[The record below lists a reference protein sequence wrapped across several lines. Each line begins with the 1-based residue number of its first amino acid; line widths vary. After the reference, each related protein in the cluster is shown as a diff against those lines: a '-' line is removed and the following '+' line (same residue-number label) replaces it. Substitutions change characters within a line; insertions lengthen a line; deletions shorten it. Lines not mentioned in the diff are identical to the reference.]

1 VEQSRICDGFERE
14 DKMTKN
20 QILIYDTTLRDGT
33 QGEQINFSAEEKMRI
48 AQRLDE
54 AHFHYIEGGWPG
66 SNPKDLRF
74 FEMAKEIKFKNSRLT
89 AFGSTRK
96 PHIKPASCPNLKALV
111 KAGTPAVA
119 IFGKS
124 WDLHVHEILKIDL
137 EENLLMISDSIQ
149 YLKNMGK
156 EVLFDA
162 EHFFDGYKNN
172 SRYAIK
178 VIKAALAAGADMIVL
193 CDTNGGSLPQE
204 ISSCVHKA
212 SSYIPLNIA
221 GIHTHND
228 CGLAVA
234 NSLAAV
240 SEGVQMVQGTINGYG
255 ERCGNADLISLIG
268 NLQLK
273 MGRNCLPAESIRQLT
288 NLSHYISDVAN
299 VPPLNSRPFVGRSA
313 FAHKGGVHVSAV
325 AKNSAA
331 YEHMQPELVGNRR
344 RVLVSDLA
352 GKSNVE
358 YKARELGIDLAKNDS
373 VSKKIAHEV
382 KLMEDRGFQ
391 FDAADGSLSLLI
403 KKAIGE
409 FTDPFTLECFSVV
422 TSRSEDN
429 PCLSQATIK
438 ISVDG
443 EEELTAAEGNGP
455 VNALDH
461 ALRKA
466 LTKFYPRIKEMH
478 LVDFKVRTLEGS
490 EGTAAGVRVLLD
502 STDGKEVWSTIGVSE
517 NIIEASW
524 QALVDS
530 IEYKL
535 SKDKRDKNQ

>member
-1 VEQSRICDGFERE
+1 
-14 DKMTKN
+14 MTTD
-20 QILIYDTTLRDGT
+20 QVLIYDTTLRDGA
-33 QGEQINFSAEEKMRI
+33 QGEQINFSAEEKLRI
-48 AQRLDE
+48 AQRFDE
-54 AHFHYIEGGWPG
+54 LHFHYIEGGWPG

-74 FEMAKEIKFKNSRLT
+74 FEMAKDINFKNSRLT
-89 AFGSTRK
+89 AFSSTRK
-96 PHIKPASCPNLKALV
+96 PHIKPSACANLTALV
-111 KAGTPAVA
+111 KAGTQAVA

-137 EENLLMISDSIQ
+137 EENLRMIDDSIK
-149 YLKNMGK
+149 YLKDMGK

-172 SRYAIK
+172 PRYAEK
-178 VIKAALAAGADMIVL
+178 VIQTALRAGADMIVL
-193 CDTNGGSLPQE
+193 CDTNGGSMPHE
-204 ISSCVHKA
+204 ISAIIKKV
-212 SSYIPLNIA
+212 SSYVPLNMT
-221 GIHTHND
+221 GIHAHND

-234 NSLAAV
+234 NSIAAV
-240 SEGVQMVQGTINGYG
+240 QEGVKMVQGTINGYG
-255 ERCGNADLISLIG
+255 ERCGNADLITLIG

-273 MGRNCLPAESIRQLT
+273 MGKNCLPPESIRQLT
-288 NLSHYISDVAN
+288 NLSHYVSDTAN

-358 YKARELGIDLAKNDS
+358 YKARELGINLARNAS
-373 VSKKIAHEV
+373 LSKKIVHEV

-409 FTDPFTLECFSVV
+409 FVDPFTLECFSVV
-422 TSRSEDN
+422 TSRTENN

-466 LTKFYPRIKEMH
+466 LVKFYPRIREMH

-490 EGTAAGVRVLLD
+490 EGTAARVRVLLD
-502 STDGKEVWSTIGVSE
+502 STDGEEVWSTIGVSE

-535 SKDKRDKNQ
+535 SKDKSAQDKLPKVNLPKIE

>member
-1 VEQSRICDGFERE
+1 
-14 DKMTKN
+14 MTKN
-20 QILIYDTTLRDGT
+20 QILIYDTTLRDGA
-33 QGEQINFSAEEKMRI
+33 QGEQVNFSAEEKLRI
-48 AQRLDE
+48 ARHIDGLC
-54 AHFHYIEGGWPG
+54 FHYIEGGWPG
-66 SNPKDLRF
+66 SNPKDVRF
-74 FEMAKEIKFKNSRLT
+74 FEMAKDVKFKNARLT

-96 PHIKPASCPNLKALV
+96 AHIKPEACPNLKALL
-111 KAGTPAVA
+111 KAATPAVA

-124 WDLHVHEILKIDL
+124 WDLHAREILKVTLD
-137 EENLLMISDSIQ
+137 ENLKMISDSVE
-149 YLKNMGK
+149 YLKSMGK
-156 EVLFDA
+156 EVFFDA
-162 EHFFDGYKNN
+162 EHFFDGFKNDH
-172 SRYAIK
+172 RYATK
-178 VIKAALAAGADMIVL
+178 VLKAALTAGADKIIL
-193 CDTNGGSLPQE
+193 CDTNGGTMPQE
-204 ISSCVHKA
+204 ITAIVRKVSSL
-212 SSYIPLNIA
+212 IPSQIT

-234 NSLAAV
+234 NTLAAV
-240 SEGVQMVQGTINGYG
+240 AEGVNMVQGTINGYG
-255 ERCGNADLISLIG
+255 ERCGNADLISVIG

-273 MGRNCLPAESIRQLT
+273 MGEKCLPDDSIRQLA
-288 NLSHYISDVAN
+288 NLSYFVSDIAN
-299 VPPLNSRPFVGRSA
+299 IPPLNSRPFVGRSA

-325 AKNSAA
+325 TKNSAA

-344 RVLVSDLA
+344 RVLVSDMS
-352 GKSNVE
+352 GRSNVE
-358 YKARELGIDLAKNDS
+358 YKAKELGIDLGKNDAL
-373 VSKKIAHEV
+373 SKKIVHEV
-382 KLMEDRGFQ
+382 KNMEDRGFQ
-391 FDAADGSLSLLI
+391 FDAADGSLTLLI

-409 FTDPFTLECFSVV
+409 FVEPFTLECFSVI
-422 TSRSEDN
+422 TSRTEKN
-429 PCLSQATIK
+429 PALSQATIK

-466 LTKFYPRIKEMH
+466 LIKFYPQINEMH

-502 STDGKEVWSTIGVSE
+502 SSDGEELWSTVGVSD

-535 SKDKRDKNQ
+535 SKDKTAVKKPA

>member
-1 VEQSRICDGFERE
+1 MIKDQV
-14 DKMTKN
+14 
-20 QILIYDTTLRDGT
+20 LIYDTTLRDGT
-33 QGEQINFSAEEKMRI
+33 QGEQINFSAEEKLRI
-48 AQRLDE
+48 AQRFDE

-74 FEMAKEIKFKNSRLT
+74 FEMAKDVNFKNSRLT

-96 PHIKPASCPNLKALV
+96 PHIKPSACENLNALV
-111 KAGTPAVA
+111 QAGTQAVA

-137 EENLLMISDSIQ
+137 EENLQMIGDSIK
-149 YLKNMGK
+149 YLKDMGK

-172 SRYAIK
+172 PDYADK
-178 VIKAALAAGADMIVL
+178 VISTALAAGADMIVL
-193 CDTNGGSLPQE
+193 CDTNGGSMPHE
-204 ISSCVHKA
+204 ISAIVKKV
-212 SSYIPLNIA
+212 SSYLPLNMT
-221 GIHTHND
+221 GIHAHND

-234 NSLAAV
+234 NSIAAV
-240 SEGVQMVQGTINGYG
+240 QEGVKMVQGTINGYG
-255 ERCGNADLISLIG
+255 ERCGNADLILLIG

-273 MGRNCLPAESIRQLT
+273 MGKSCLPPESIRQLT
-288 NLSHYISDVAN
+288 NLSHYVSDIAN

-313 FAHKGGVHVSAV
+313 FAHKGGIHVSAV

-358 YKARELGIDLAKNDS
+358 YKARELGIDLAKHAS
-373 VSKKIAHEV
+373 LGRKIVHEV

-409 FTDPFTLECFSVV
+409 FVDPFTLECFSVV
-422 TSRSEDN
+422 TSRTENN

-455 VNALDH
+455 VNALDN

-466 LTKFYPRIKEMH
+466 LTKFYPQIREMR

-490 EGTAAGVRVLLD
+490 EGTAARVRVLLD
-502 STDGKEVWSTIGVSE
+502 SADGTEVWSTIGVSE
-517 NIIEASW
+517 NIIDASW

-535 SKDKRDKNQ
+535 SKDKANKN

>member
-1 VEQSRICDGFERE
+1 
-14 DKMTKN
+14 MTKN
-20 QILIYDTTLRDGT
+20 SVLIYDTTLRDGT
-33 QGEQINFSAEEKMRI
+33 QGEQINFSAEEKLRI
-48 AQRLDE
+48 VQRFDE

-74 FEMAKEIKFKNSRLT
+74 FEMAKDITLKNSRLT

-96 PHIKPASCPNLKALV
+96 PHTNPAACPNLKALV

-137 EENLLMISDSIQ
+137 EENLQMVCDSIK
-149 YLKNMGK
+149 YLKDMGK

-172 SRYAIK
+172 PHYAAK
-178 VIKAALAAGADMIVL
+178 VIKTALAAGADMIVL
-193 CDTNGGSLPQE
+193 CDTNGGSMPHE
-204 ISSCVHKA
+204 VSSIVKKV
-212 SSYIPLNIA
+212 SSYIPLNMT

-228 CGLAVA
+228 CGLAAA

-240 SEGVQMVQGTINGYG
+240 EEGVRMVQGTINGYG
-255 ERCGNADLISLIG
+255 ERCGNADLILLIG

-273 MGRNCLPAESIRQLT
+273 MGKYCLPPESIHQLT
-288 NLSHYISDVAN
+288 NLSHYISDTAN

-313 FAHKGGVHVSAV
+313 FAHKGGIHVSAV
-325 AKNSAA
+325 AKNSSA
-331 YEHMQPELVGNRR
+331 YEHMQPELVGNHR

-352 GKSNVE
+352 GRSNVE
-358 YKARELGIDLAKNDS
+358 YKAKELGIDLEKNAS
-373 VSKKIAHEV
+373 LSKKIVHEV

-409 FTDPFTLECFSVV
+409 FVDPFTLECFSVV
-422 TSRSEDN
+422 TSRTENN

-438 ISVDG
+438 ISVGG

-466 LTKFYPRIKEMH
+466 LTKFYPQIREMH

-502 STDGKEVWSTIGVSE
+502 STDGKEIWSTIGVSE

-535 SKDKRDKNQ
+535 SKDKSNKNGSKHK

>member
-1 VEQSRICDGFERE
+1 
-14 DKMTKN
+14 MTKD
-20 QILIYDTTLRDGT
+20 QVLIYDTTLRDGT
-33 QGEQINFSAEEKMRI
+33 QGEQINFSAEEKLRI
-48 AQRLDE
+48 ALRFDE
-54 AHFHYIEGGWPG
+54 LHFHYIEGGWPG

-74 FEMAKEIKFKNSRLT
+74 FEMAKDINFQHSRLT

-96 PHIKPASCPNLKALV
+96 PHIKPSACANLNALV

-124 WDLHVHEILKIDL
+124 WDLHVHEILKIDP
-137 EENLLMISDSIQ
+137 EENLHMVGDSIK
-149 YLKNMGK
+149 YLKDMGK

-172 SRYAIK
+172 PTYADK
-178 VIKAALAAGADMIVL
+178 VIGTALAAGADMIVL
-193 CDTNGGSLPQE
+193 CDTNGGSMPHE
-204 ISSCVHKA
+204 ISAIIKNV
-212 SSYIPLNIA
+212 SSYLPLNMT
-221 GIHTHND
+221 GIHAHND

-234 NSLAAV
+234 NSIAAV
-240 SEGVQMVQGTINGYG
+240 QEGVKMVQGTVNGYG
-255 ERCGNADLISLIG
+255 ERCGNADLILLIS

-273 MGRNCLPAESIRQLT
+273 MGKNCLPPDSIRQLT
-288 NLSHYISDVAN
+288 NLSHYVSDTAN

-331 YEHMQPELVGNRR
+331 YEHMKPELVGNRR

-358 YKARELGIDLAKNDS
+358 YKARELGIDLAKDAS
-373 VSKKIAHEV
+373 LSKKIVHEI

-409 FTDPFTLECFSVV
+409 FVDPFTLECFSVV
-422 TSRSEDN
+422 TSRIENN

-466 LTKFYPRIKEMH
+466 LTKFYPQIREMR
-478 LVDFKVRTLEGS
+478 LIDFKVRTLEGS
-490 EGTAAGVRVLLD
+490 EGTAARVRVLLD
-502 STDGKEVWSTIGVSE
+502 STDDTEVWSTIGVSE
-517 NIIEASW
+517 NIIDASW

-535 SKDKRDKNQ
+535 SKDRACPSKLKQVKLQKNE

>member
-1 VEQSRICDGFERE
+1 
-14 DKMTKN
+14 
-20 QILIYDTTLRDGT
+20 L
-33 QGEQINFSAEEKMRI
+33 
-48 AQRLDE
+48 
-54 AHFHYIEGGWPG
+54 
-66 SNPKDLRF
+66 
-74 FEMAKEIKFKNSRLT
+74 
-89 AFGSTRK
+89 
-96 PHIKPASCPNLKALV
+96 NL
-111 KAGTPAVA
+111 
-119 IFGKS
+119 S
-124 WDLHVHEILKIDL
+124 
-137 EENLLMISDSIQ
+137 
-149 YLKNMGK
+149 
-156 EVLFDA
+156 
-162 EHFFDGYKNN
+162 
-172 SRYAIK
+172 
-178 VIKAALAAGADMIVL
+178 
-193 CDTNGGSLPQE
+193 
-204 ISSCVHKA
+204 
-212 SSYIPLNIA
+212 
-221 GIHTHND
+221 GIHAHND

-240 SEGVQMVQGTINGYG
+240 IEGVKMVQGTINGYG
-255 ERCGNADLISLIG
+255 ERCGNADLISVVA

-273 MGRNCLPAESIRQLT
+273 MGKNCLPAESINQLT

-299 VPPLNSRPFVGRSA
+299 VPPLNARPFVGRSA

-331 YEHMQPELVGNRR
+331 YEHMKPELVGNHR

-358 YKARELGIDLAKNDS
+358 YKAKELGIDLTKNATL
-373 VSKKIAHEV
+373 SKKIVHEV

-409 FTDPFTLECFSVV
+409 FVEPFTLECFSVV
-422 TSRSEDN
+422 TSRTEDN

-466 LTKFYPRIKEMH
+466 LTKFYPQIKKMH

-502 STDGKEVWSTIGVSE
+502 STDGEEVWSTVGVSE

-535 SKDKRDKNQ
+535 SKDK

>member
-1 VEQSRICDGFERE
+1 
-14 DKMTKN
+14 MTTN
-20 QILIYDTTLRDGT
+20 QVLIYDTTLRDGT
-33 QGEQINFSAEEKMRI
+33 QGEQINFSAEEKLRI

-74 FEMAKEIKFKNSRLT
+74 FEMAKDINFKNSRLT

-96 PHIKPASCPNLKALV
+96 PHIKPSDCANLKALV
-111 KAGTPAVA
+111 KAGTQAVA

-137 EENLLMISDSIQ
+137 EENLRMVSDSIK
-149 YLKNMGK
+149 YLKDMGK

-172 SRYAIK
+172 PQYAVK
-178 VIKAALAAGADMIVL
+178 VIKTALTAGADMIVL
-193 CDTNGGSLPQE
+193 CDTNGGSMTHE
-204 ISSCVHKA
+204 VSSIVKKV
-212 SSYIPLNIA
+212 SSYIPA
-221 GIHTHND
+221 DRTGIHAHND
-228 CGLAVA
+228 CGLAAA
-234 NSLAAV
+234 NSIAAV
-240 SEGVQMVQGTINGYG
+240 QEGVAMVQGTINGYG
-255 ERCGNADLISLIG
+255 ERCGNADLILLIG

-273 MGRNCLPAESIRQLT
+273 MGKNCLPPESIRQLT

-331 YEHMQPELVGNRR
+331 YEHMTPELVGNHR

-358 YKARELGIDLAKNDS
+358 YKAKELGIDLAKNTS
-373 VSKKIAHEV
+373 LSKKIVREV

-409 FTDPFTLECFSVV
+409 FVDPFTLECFSVV
-422 TSRSEDN
+422 TSRTQNN

-466 LTKFYPRIKEMH
+466 LTKFYPQIGEMR
-478 LVDFKVRTLEGS
+478 LIDFKVRTLEGS

-502 STDGKEVWSTIGVSE
+502 STDGTEVWSTIGVSG

-535 SKDKRDKNQ
+535 SKDKDAGSRRNKNI

>member
-1 VEQSRICDGFERE
+1 
-14 DKMTKN
+14 MTKN

-33 QGEQINFSAEEKMRI
+33 QGEQTNFSAEEKLRI
-48 AQRLDE
+48 AQRFDE
-54 AHFHYIEGGWPG
+54 THFHYIEGGWPG
-66 SNPKDLRF
+66 SNPKDMRF
-74 FEMAKEIKFKNSRLT
+74 FEMAKKVIFKNSRLT
-89 AFGSTRK
+89 AFGSTRRPYTK
-96 PHIKPASCPNLKALV
+96 PESCPNLKALV
-111 KAGTPAVA
+111 KAGTLACA
-119 IFGKS
+119 IVGKS
-124 WDLHVHEILKIDL
+124 WDLHVTEILKTDL
-137 EENLLMISDSIQ
+137 DENLTMITESIE
-149 YLKNMGK
+149 YLKAMGK

-172 SRYAIK
+172 PRYATK
-178 VIKAALAAGADMIVL
+178 VVKTALTAGADMIVF
-193 CDTNGGSLPQE
+193 CDTNGGSMPNE
-204 ISSCVHKA
+204 ISDILKKI

-234 NSLAAV
+234 NSIAAV
-240 SEGVQMVQGTINGYG
+240 REGVKMVQGTINGYG
-255 ERCGNADLISLIG
+255 ERCGNADLISIIA

-273 MGRNCLPAESIRQLT
+273 MGKNCLPAESIRQLT
-288 NLSHYISDVAN
+288 NLSHYVSDVAN

-325 AKNSAA
+325 VKNSMA
-331 YEHMQPELVGNRR
+331 YEHIQPELVGNHR

-352 GKSNVE
+352 GKSNIE
-358 YKARELGIDLAKNDS
+358 YKAKELGINLAKNDAL
-373 VSKKIAHEV
+373 SKKIVHEV

-391 FDAADGSLSLLI
+391 FDAADGSLSVLI

-409 FTDPFTLECFSVV
+409 FIEPFTLESFNVV
-422 TSRSEDN
+422 TSRSEDK

-466 LTKFYPRIKEMH
+466 LTKFYPQIKEMR

-490 EGTAAGVRVLLD
+490 EGTAASVRVLLD
-502 STDGKEVWSTIGVSE
+502 STDGEDVWSTIGVSE

-535 SKDKRDKNQ
+535 SKDRVNNK

>member
-1 VEQSRICDGFERE
+1 
-14 DKMTKN
+14 MTTD
-20 QILIYDTTLRDGT
+20 QVLIYDTTLRDGA
-33 QGEQINFSAEEKMRI
+33 QGEQINFSAEEKLRI
-48 AQRLDE
+48 AQRFDE
-54 AHFHYIEGGWPG
+54 LHFHYIEGGWPG

-74 FEMAKEIKFKNSRLT
+74 FEMAKDIHFKHSCLT

-96 PHIKPASCPNLKALV
+96 PHIKPAACANLNALI
-111 KAGTPAVA
+111 KAGTQAVA

-137 EENLLMISDSIQ
+137 EENLRMVGDSIK
-149 YLKNMGK
+149 YLKDMGK

-172 SRYAIK
+172 PGYADK
-178 VIKAALAAGADMIVL
+178 VIQTALAAGADMIIL
-193 CDTNGGSLPQE
+193 CDTNGGSMPHE
-204 ISSCVHKA
+204 ISAIIKKV
-212 SSYIPLNIA
+212 SSHIPLGIT
-221 GIHTHND
+221 GIHAHND

-234 NSLAAV
+234 NSIAAV
-240 SEGVQMVQGTINGYG
+240 REGVKMVQGTVNGYG
-255 ERCGNADLISLIG
+255 ERCGNADLILLVG

-273 MGRNCLPAESIRQLT
+273 IGKNCLPPESIRQLT
-288 NLSHYISDVAN
+288 NLSHYVSDTAN

-331 YEHMQPELVGNRR
+331 YEHMHPELVGNRR

-358 YKARELGIDLAKNDS
+358 YKARELGINLARDAS
-373 VSKKIAHEV
+373 LSKKIVHEV

-409 FTDPFTLECFSVV
+409 FVDPFTLECFSVI
-422 TSRSEDN
+422 TSRTANN

-466 LTKFYPRIKEMH
+466 LTKFYPQIREMR

-490 EGTAAGVRVLLD
+490 EGTAARVRVLLD
-502 STDGKEVWSTIGVSE
+502 STDGTEVWSTIGVSE
-517 NIIEASW
+517 NIIDASW

-535 SKDKRDKNQ
+535 SKDKSAQNKPQKVNLPKSE

>member
-1 VEQSRICDGFERE
+1 MQVSEEG
-14 DKMTKN
+14 MTKN

-33 QGEQINFSAEEKMRI
+33 QGEQINFSAEEKLRI
-48 AQRLDE
+48 AKRFDE
-54 AHFHYIEGGWPG
+54 DHFHYIEGGWPG
-66 SNPKDLRF
+66 SNPKDVRF
-74 FEMAKEIKFKNSRLT
+74 FEMAKEIEFENSKLT

-96 PHIKPASCPNLKALV
+96 PHIKPQSCPNLKALI
-111 KAGTPAVA
+111 KADTAAVA

-124 WDLHVHEILKIDL
+124 WDLHVYEILKIDL
-137 EENLLMISDSIQ
+137 EENLRMISDSIE
-149 YLKNMGK
+149 YLKSLDK

-162 EHFFDGYKNN
+162 EHFFDGYKQNP
-172 SRYAIK
+172 RYATK
-178 VIKAALAAGADMIVL
+178 VLKTALAAGADMIVL
-193 CDTNGGSLPQE
+193 CDTNGGSMPHE
-204 ISSCVHKA
+204 ISAIIKKV
-212 SSYIPLNIA
+212 SSFIPLSA
-221 GIHTHND
+221 TGIHAHND

-234 NSLAAV
+234 NSLAAAE
-240 SEGVQMVQGTINGYG
+240 EGVKMVQGTINGFG
-255 ERCGNADLISLIG
+255 ERCGNADLIALIA

-273 MGRNCLPAESIRQLT
+273 MGKNCLPEESIHQLT

-331 YEHMQPELVGNRR
+331 YEHMEPELVGNHR

-352 GKSNVE
+352 GRSNVE
-358 YKARELGIDLAKNDS
+358 YKAKELGIDLAKNAAL
-373 VSKKIAHEV
+373 SKKIVHEV

-391 FDAADGSLSLLI
+391 FDAADGSLSLII
-403 KKAIGE
+403 KRAIGE
-409 FTDPFTLECFSVV
+409 FIDPFTLECFSVV
-422 TSRSEDN
+422 TSRTEDN

-466 LTKFYPRIKEMH
+466 LTKFYPQIGEMR

-502 STDGKEVWSTIGVSE
+502 STDGDEVWSTIGVSE

-535 SKDKRDKNQ
+535 SKDRLK